1 MSNIDIDNSSI
12 SSSGSDET
20 ELIKT
25 YEKTRKSR
33 SDRNENIT
41 EVAVDPE
48 YFNKIKISQKEL
60 KNLKPKLE
68 RTAKQKEAS
77 KENGKKLLDLRK
89 DKTSDA
95 KIILQVEP
103 KKTRTIKKKAV
114 NNVTSK
120 AVEVIES
127 EEEEEVKPKLKRST
141 FQCKKPKIEESDEED
156 PIESKLKQL
165 KQIDTILQLN
175 NPYYSLIMNQKK
187 KNKEN

>member
-127 EEEEEVKPKLKRST
+127 EEEEEEVKPKLKRSFST

-187 KNKEN
+187 KK

>member
-89 DKTSDA
+89 DKTSEA

-114 NNVTSK
+114 
-120 AVEVIES
+120 EVIES
-127 EEEEEVKPKLKRST
+127 EEEEEEVVKPKIKRST

-187 KNKEN
+187 RK

>member
-187 KNKEN
+187 KK